1 MMSSRLRLILALACC
16 LLIAGGIGLAYLVPR
31 AGTEDTASANSGF
44 SNEDCRECHEA
55 VWLEWEASYHRR
67 SWSDPHVQAAFQHFG
82 HDRKCQSCHAP
93 QPVVAIGSA
102 KPQLR
107 AAATRDS
114 GVNCLSC
121 HQLPQGRGVA
131 AVRTVANAPC
141 KPLRH
146 PDMISGELCGRCHD
160 AIHDDW
166 KDSRYPK
173 EQTTCQSCH
182 MPAVA
187 ERPRGRSHVCL
198 GGHDVPTIR
207 SGVQVAS
214 RQEGEELV
222 ISVTNHATGHNF
234 PGERHNRVL
243 LLEVIERAED
253 KQITLVQQD
262 RIKEI
267 TPFRGESSADR
278 IRAGDTYESR
288 FPIVEGSV
296 SADVRLIYKPFPW
309 YADRDSTVVH
319 HEPMKLS
326 PVTQNGD
333 E

>member
-1 MMSSRLRLILALACC
+1 MSSKLRLLLVLGCC

-31 AGTEDTASANSGF
+31 GGSKNAARAGPVYCNK
-44 SNEDCRECHEA
+44 DCRECHEA

-82 HDRKCQSCHAP
+82 YDRKCQSCHAP
-93 QPVVAIGSA
+93 EPVVAIGSA
-102 KPQLR
+102 EPHLR
-107 AAATRDS
+107 DEATRDS

-131 AVRTVANAPC
+131 AVRTIADAPC
-141 KPLRH
+141 KPVQH
-146 PDMISGELCGRCHD
+146 TEMTNGKLCGRCHD

-166 KDSRYPK
+166 INSRYSK

-187 ERPRGRSHVCL
+187 SRQHGRSHICL
-198 GGHDVPTIR
+198 GGHDVATVR
-207 SGVQVAS
+207 SGVQGTC
-214 RQEGEELV
+214 RQQGEELV
-222 ISVTNHATGHNF
+222 VSITNHATGHNF

-243 LLEVIERAED
+243 LLEVVERAED
-253 KQITLVQQD
+253 DRITLVQQD

-278 IRAGDTYESR
+278 IRAGDTYTAR
-288 FPIVEGSV
+288 FPVVDDSAA
-296 SADVRLIYKPFPW
+296 ADVRLIYKPFPW
-309 YADRDSTVVH
+309 YADRDSILVY
-319 HEPMKLS
+319 HEQLKLV
-326 PVTQNGD
+326 PGTTN
-333 E
+333 EHE